1 MANYHSLKNAAILT
15 PTANQD
21 LGSDANRYSNVFM
34 SGNIVMSN
42 GVTVTSTNVITP
54 KIASLT
60 LPGTETA
67 VATAGGQTVTITGS
81 GFNNIGGTPS
91 VLIGST
97 PASSVTY
104 ISTTSLTFT
113 TPPLGTG
120 VYVLY
125 VINSD
130 AGAGI
135 FAAGLNYSGT
145 PTWSTAAGS
154 LGSIG
159 TGAAG
164 ISLSVAAT
172 GDAPV
177 TYAVKAGSSLP
188 AGLSLNSS
196 TGAITGTAP
205 VVANE
210 TTYNFTLTATDLQN
224 QTTDRAFSI
233 SVVVIPSSLQ
243 FIVVAGGGSG
253 GGYGGGSGGGGAGGY
268 RSSITGESS
277 GRGESAESALTGITS
292 GVTYTITVGAG
303 GASVVG
309 EETSGFKGVNSS
321 ISGSGITTITSL
333 GGGAGGPNSDGNVGR
348 KYISPDFIGNGGS
361 GGGAAQMM
369 GNPVIFGAGTTGQGY
384 DCGTNDSNGNGSG
397 GGGAGGQGGAAST
410 LGFGGVGVKS
420 NVTISFTGTA
430 SVSGSNNTLTVTAV
444 SAGIIDVGT
453 QVTGTGIPAGSY
465 IISRGTGTGST
476 GTYYMNVNGT
486 ATNTGVAITSTGRYY
501 AGGGAGNNAGYGGAG
516 GGGAYPGQSGA
527 IANCTLNG
535 AENTGGGGGGQNP
548 SGAGGKGIVIIRHP
562 TSVTATCTGSPII
575 TTSGGYTVYQFT
587 SSGTMIF

>member
-1 MANYHSLKNAAILT
+1 MANYHNLKNAAILT
-15 PTANQD
+15 PTTNTD
-21 LGSDANRYSNVFM
+21 LGSDSNRYSNVFM

-67 VATAGGQTVTITGS
+67 VATAGGATVTITGS
-81 GFNNIGGTPS
+81 GFSNTGGNPS

-104 ISTTSLTFT
+104 ISATSLTFT

-125 VINSD
+125 VINAD
-130 AGAGI
+130 GGAGI

-154 LGSIG
+154 IGSIG
-159 TGAAG
+159 TGATG

-172 GDAPV
+172 GDVPI
-177 TYAVKAGSSLP
+177 TYSVKSGSTLP
-188 AGLSLNSS
+188 GTLSLNPS

-205 VVANE
+205 TVANA
-210 TTYNFTLTATDLQN
+210 TTYNFTLTASDLQN
-224 QTTDRAFSI
+224 QTTDRNFSI
-233 SVVVIPSSLQ
+233 DVVVIPSSLQ

-253 GGYGGGSGGGGAGGY
+253 GGYGGSGGGGAGGY

-277 GRGESAESALTGITS
+277 GRGASAESAITGITS
-292 GVTYTITVGAG
+292 GVTYTITVGNG
-303 GASVVG
+303 GASVSG
-309 EETSGFKGVNSS
+309 EEVSGFKGGNSS

-348 KYISPDFIGNGGS
+348 KYIAPDFIGNGGS

-369 GNPVIFGAGTTGQGY
+369 GNPVIFGAGTAGQGY

-410 LGFGGVGVKS
+410 LGFGGIGVKS

-430 SVSGSNNTLTVTAV
+430 TVSSSNNTLTVTAV

-453 QVTGTGIPAGSY
+453 QVTGTGIPADSY
-465 IISRGTGTGST
+465 IIARGTGTGST

-501 AGGGAGNNAGYGGAG
+501 AGGGSGAAQGYGGAG
-516 GGGAYPGQSGA
+516 GGGANPGQVGA

-535 AENTGGGGGGQNP
+535 AINTGGGGGGGSP
-548 SGAGGKGIVIIRHP
+548 SGAGGKGIVIIRH
-562 TSVTATCTGSPII
+562 TSGATATCTGSPII

-587 SSGTMIF
+587 SSGSMTF

>member
-1 MANYHSLKNAAILT
+1 VANYHSLKNAAILT
-15 PTANQD
+15 PAINTD

-67 VATAGGQTVTITGS
+67 VATAGGATVTITGS
-81 GFNNIGGTPS
+81 GFTNTGGNPS

-125 VINSD
+125 VINAD
-130 AGAGI
+130 GGAGI

-145 PTWSTAAGS
+145 PAWSTAAGS

-172 GDAPV
+172 GDAPI

-205 VVANE
+205 VVANA

-233 SVVVIPSSLQ
+233 DVVVIPSSLQ
-243 FIVVAGGGSG
+243 YIVVAGGGSG
-253 GGYGGGSGGGGAGGY
+253 GGYAASGGAGAGGY

-277 GRGESAESALTGITS
+277 GRGASAESAITGITS
-292 GVTYTITVGAG
+292 GVTYTITVGDG
-303 GASVVG
+303 GASVSG
-309 EETSGFKGVNSS
+309 EEVTGYKGGNSS

-333 GGGAGGPNSDGNVGR
+333 GGGAGGPNSSG
-348 KYISPDFIGNGGS
+348 YSPRNYLTEGLGNGGS
-361 GGGAAQMM
+361 GGGAAEMM
-369 GNPVIFGAGTTGQGY
+369 GSPTVQGLGTAGQGFDAGT
-384 DCGTNDSNGNGSG
+384 NNSNGPGSG
-397 GGGAGGQGGAAST
+397 GGGAGGQGGAAAT
-410 LGFGGVGVKS
+410 MGFGGIGVKS

-430 SVSGSNNTLTVTAV
+430 SVSSSNNTLTVTAV
-444 SAGIIDVGT
+444 SAGRIDVGT
-453 QVTGTGIPAGSY
+453 QVTGTGIPADSY
-465 IISRGTGTGST
+465 IIARGTGTGST

-501 AGGGAGNNAGYGGAG
+501 AGGGAGSPSGYGGAG
-516 GGGAYPGQSGA
+516 GGGANPGQTGA
-527 IANCTLNG
+527 IANCTING
-535 AENTGGGGGGQNP
+535 AVNTGGGGGGGNP
-548 SGAGGKGIVIIRHP
+548 SGAGGKGIVIIRH
-562 TSVTATCTGSPII
+562 TAGVTATCTGSPII